1 MCDVMYTRA
10 RACVHTH
17 GYGMGVGVIRSA
29 PPPPPPALS
38 PALSS
43 DDARLLERHRASHRS
58 EHDATQRDADVEP
71 LLGARGEG
79 LMLGLGSG

>member
-17 GYGMGVGVIRSA
+17 GYGMGVGGDSVSS
-29 PPPPPPALS
+29 PPPPALS

-79 LMLGLGSG
+79 LMLGIG